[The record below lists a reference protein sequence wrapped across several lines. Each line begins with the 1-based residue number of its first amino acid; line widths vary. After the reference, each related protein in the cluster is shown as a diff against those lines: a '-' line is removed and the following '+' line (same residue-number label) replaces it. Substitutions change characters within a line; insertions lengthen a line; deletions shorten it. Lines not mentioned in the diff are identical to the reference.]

1 MQFDEIYREYR
12 SMVASTVRHMVGA
25 GDAEDVIQTVF
36 LEVFRSLPRFRG
48 ESKVKT
54 WVYRITINVA
64 LQHRR
69 RRSRKKWLMFFSE
82 PNAEQRIAD
91 TRPVQSIAARETLR
105 NLQEAIEKLTE
116 KKRLAFVLVEVER
129 LSPSEASKI
138 LGVPTNTIRSRV
150 MAARKEVLASLDR
163 KGVLHD

>member
-12 SMVASTVRHMVGA
+12 AMVASTVRHMVGPA
-25 GDAEDVIQTVF
+25 DAEDVTQSVF

-54 WVYRITINVA
+54 WVYRIAINVA

-69 RRSRKKWLMFFSE
+69 RRSRKKWLTFFVE
-82 PNAEQRIAD
+82 PNAEQRIED

-105 NLQEAIEKLTE
+105 NLQEAIDNLTE

-129 LSPSEASKI
+129 MSPSEASNV
-138 LGVPTNTIRSRV
+138 LGVPANTIRSRV
-150 MAARKEVLASLDR
+150 MAARKEVLAALDR
-163 KGVLHD
+163 KGGLHD